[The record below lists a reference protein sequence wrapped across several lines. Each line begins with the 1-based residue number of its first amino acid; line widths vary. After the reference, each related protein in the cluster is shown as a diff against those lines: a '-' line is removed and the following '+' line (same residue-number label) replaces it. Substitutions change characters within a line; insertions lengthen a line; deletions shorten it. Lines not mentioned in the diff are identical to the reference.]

1 MTGSI
6 IIHLYLS
13 ETEMSNNTHLQKH
26 FPPLSKGFIFTECYF
41 FFRALDKEVSIVLKV
56 SVVGGFGAISMCWPW
71 LQSGGLSVS
80 ALPLR
85 VAIR

>member
-1 MTGSI
+1 M
-6 IIHLYLS
+6 L
-13 ETEMSNNTHLQKH
+13 
-26 FPPLSKGFIFTECYF
+26 F